1 MSLSPTS
8 DSSAA
13 PAEVTLVSRLTAPDR
28 RRQVIADCVA
38 LIEEEVSR
46 KGGFSGQVI
55 KLGYATVKAVKPG
68 FIAEAVD
75 HLLDDFARRL
85 EPFYQAHLKQRS
97 QGSTRLLTDFLA
109 GESGPVA
116 DALLGITDERAARA
130 QGGVVKKSYEK
141 LRPSAKKHV
150 EEAVPGI
157 ARLIDKHTR

>member
-1 MSLSPTS
+1 
-8 DSSAA
+8 
-13 PAEVTLVSRLTAPDR
+13 
-28 RRQVIADCVA
+28 
-38 LIEEEVSR
+38 
-46 KGGFSGQVI
+46 
-55 KLGYATVKAVKPG
+55 
-68 FIAEAVD
+68 
-75 HLLDDFARRL
+75 LLDDFARRL